1 MIKFLFV
8 ITIMLFTFGLNMF
21 ALDVK
26 NNTGYYNGSVYKAFL
41 DAYNLMLMADIK
53 MSFDTFD
60 EQVLY
65 YIGTMFFLVVM
76 MNLLISV
83 ITGVYEVI

>member
-1 MIKFLFV
+1 
-8 ITIMLFTFGLNMF
+8 MLFTFGLNLF
-21 ALDVK
+21 AMDVK
-26 NNTGYYNGSVYKAFL
+26 NSTGYYNGSVYKAFH
-41 DAYNLMLMADIK
+41 DAYNLMLMADLT
-53 MSFDTFD
+53 MSFDTFE

-83 ITGVYEVI
+83 ITDVYAVI